1 MHGGEVP
8 LVHGLDVGELV
19 EVVGAER
26 AQPGREVAEGAGR
39 AAGRSRDC
47 LRGRVHGQNPHM
59 LQELCST
66 LIKSHIST
74 GNPSYN

>member
-39 AAGRSRDC
+39 AAGRSGDC
-47 LRGRVHGQNPHM
+47 SRGWVHGQN
-59 LQELCST
+59 LR
-66 LIKSHIST
+66 I
-74 GNPSYN
+74 

>member
-39 AAGRSRDC
+39 AAGRSGDC
-47 LRGRVHGQNPHM
+47 SRGRVLGQSHM
-59 LQELCST
+59 LKELCST
-66 LIKSHIST
+66 QLS
-74 GNPSYN
+74 NPRTINLRYNKH

>member
-26 AQPGREVAEGAGR
+26 AQPGWEVAEGAGR
-39 AAGRSRDC
+39 AAGRSGYC
-47 LRGRVHGQNPHM
+47 FRGGSMVKIPHVTGA
-59 LQELCST
+59 LQYS
-66 LIKSHIST
+66 K
-74 GNPSYN
+74 